1 MSDPTLESTR
11 TRWLTD
17 RTIGITGIIIGVVSI
32 LVSIALGY
40 YFYRSSLESRQLK
53 YAIDP
58 VRTAIVNS
66 SQSSDLSVLY
76 RGNIVRGGNLS
87 SIRVYMWN
95 EGKKPIIAASQDI
108 LRPIQLR
115 FSEDIEILDARVLSV
130 SRPEANLKVAIN
142 DAAKNLL
149 DVWFSILENNDGASI
164 QLIFVG
170 SPTANLVVDGS
181 IVGQSEV
188 QEEKLY
194 QNDKDAPL
202 LYQAKNFRILD
213 FMPLILPIMFI
224 ALVELFIKRWDIA
237 GRKLRFIKIGGGLI
251 IMAVISAMILYA
263 QQEKQYSPYL
273 DIPKNIIRSSGA
285 E

>member
-194 QNDKDAPL
+194 QNEKDAPL